1 MAYTTYEFYTD
12 EYGGV
17 MTDTDFRRFLSK
29 AEYRLN
35 YLTFDRIND
44 SLMNDEYFSRPVQM
58 AECTIADILYSMD
71 MAEKQ
76 NGISEDGK
84 GRIIKSV
91 SSGSESI
98 SYDTGNNIYSSLLG
112 NISEQNRYIRNEIKI
127 FLANTG
133 LLSCGMR

>member
-17 MTDTDFRRFLSK
+17 MTDADFKRFLVK

-35 YLTFDRIND
+35 YLTSNLINNN
-44 SLMNDEYFSRPVQM
+44 LMNDKYSNRAVQM
-58 AECTIADILYSMD
+58 AECTIVDILHNLD
-71 MAEKQ
+71 VAQKQ
-76 NGISEDGK
+76 SGISENGE
-84 GRIIKSV
+84 GRVIKSV

-98 SYDTGNNIYSSLLG
+98 SYDTGNNIYSKMLG
-112 NISEQNRYIRNEIKI
+112 SISEQNAYMRNEIKI
-127 FLANTG
+127 FLADTG